1 MDKQMRS
8 QVPGAFTHGTRLGK
22 DTDSMRQADK
32 RTLFVGGFDE
42 NVSPDILQG
51 AFIPFGDIAHVE
63 LPMSDA
69 KKCKGFA
76 FVSFELEEDAMAAME
91 NMDKSELFGRTIHV
105 NVARPSQG
113 GGSGGG
119 GGSSGSVWA
128 DSDAYNAA
136 KSSAM
141 AAAQP
146 TVRGAD
152 AKAQTPAEEPAN
164 KRQKM

>member
-1 MDKQMRS
+1 MHVFLVCVCVLRARVWGGERDFAR
-8 QVPGAFTHGTRLGK
+8 VPCSLTV
-22 DTDSMRQADK
+22 
-32 RTLFVGGFDE
+32 TLV
-42 NVSPDILQG
+42 
-51 AFIPFGDIAHVE
+51 H
-63 LPMSDA
+63 
-69 KKCKGFA
+69 
-76 FVSFELEEDAMAAME
+76 
-91 NMDKSELFGRTIHV
+91 T
-105 NVARPSQG
+105 
-113 GGSGGG
+113 
-119 GGSSGSVWA
+119 VWA